1 MKVQLSNVGIIKDCN
16 LEFTPGINLIIGSSG
31 SGKST
36 LMRCI
41 YNTAMNGFSDSDVAF
56 GKSSMTVTIEN
67 NGNTIQYHRN
77 PKAKGEKS
85 YYIVNGETYSKI
97 GRQPVQ
103 AVTDAFNIGD
113 VEINGE
119 KVNFNCNLQF
129 ATPFLILGSQS
140 TLYNVLTYR
149 STFDI
154 ASINDYYNTDL
165 RTNHNEIN
173 ANNKLKS
180 QLQSNLESLQI
191 QEKQLKPI
199 EDIYSNY
206 ITYKHNLEKLN
217 DIKSL
222 QSRLECIND
231 LSDKIVKLESLLSS
245 INNAMKYTKSLYDIR
260 TYNDT
265 VNNHSK
271 IIVMIDKSNLLI
283 ALYNNVLSDIQ
294 RLASLN
300 KYKSLLDQSNDMMN
314 SIQMLNNIIYSSQQY
329 MNKESFI
336 TDITR
341 LKLLLKNNDKCNK
354 IINELDKCNNIN
366 MNIIDDLCIIDDKL
380 KQMNKV
386 NHHINDLDDKCQ
398 AVNNELHKFDVCPL
412 CGSHLKSEQHI

>member
-67 NGNTIQYHRN
+67 NGNIIQYHRN

-119 KVNFNCNLQF
+119 KVNSNCNLQF

-154 ASINDYYNTDL
+154 ASINDYYNADL

-173 ANNKLKS
+173 ANNKLKA
-180 QLQSNLESLQI
+180 QLQSNLESLQT

-217 DIKSL
+217 DIKSV

-231 LSDKIVKLESLLSS
+231 LSDKIIKLESLLSS

-271 IIVMIDKSNLLI
+271 IMAMIDKSNLLI

-314 SIQMLNNIIYSSQQY
+314 SIQMLNNIIDSSQQY

-354 IINELDKCNNIN
+354 IINELDKCSNIN

>member
-1 MKVQLSNVGIIKDCN
+1 MKVQLSNVGIIKDCD

-85 YYIVNGETYSKI
+85 YYVVNGETYSKI

-154 ASINDYYNTDL
+154 ASINDYYNADL

-173 ANNKLKS
+173 ANNKLKA

-231 LSDKIVKLESLLSS
+231 LSDKIIKLESLLSS

-283 ALYNNVLSDIQ
+283 ESYNNVLNDIQ

-300 KYKSLLDQSNDMMN
+300 KYKSLLCQSNDMIN
-314 SIQMLNNIIYSSQQY
+314 SIKMLNNIIYSSQQH
-329 MNKESFI
+329 MNKE
-336 TDITR
+336 
-341 LKLLLKNNDKCNK
+341 
-354 IINELDKCNNIN
+354 
-366 MNIIDDLCIIDDKL
+366 
-380 KQMNKV
+380 
-386 NHHINDLDDKCQ
+386 
-398 AVNNELHKFDVCPL
+398 
-412 CGSHLKSEQHI
+412 

>member
-154 ASINDYYNTDL
+154 ASINDYYNADL

-173 ANNKLKS
+173 ANNKLKA

-217 DIKSL
+217 DIKSV

-271 IIVMIDKSNLLI
+271 IIVLIDKSNLLI

-341 LKLLLKNNDKCNK
+341 LKLWLKNNDKCNK

>member
-1 MKVQLSNVGIIKDCN
+1 MKVQLSNVGIIKDCD

-67 NGNTIQYHRN
+67 NGNIIQYHRN

-85 YYIVNGETYSKI
+85 YYVVNGETYSKI

-271 IIVMIDKSNLLI
+271 IIVMIDKSSLLI
-283 ALYNNVLSDIQ
+283 ESYNKVLNDIQ

-366 MNIIDDLCIIDDKL
+366 MNIVDDLCVIDDKL
-380 KQMNKV
+380 KQMSKV

-398 AVNNELHKFDVCPL
+398 VINNELCKFDVCPL

>member
-1 MKVQLSNVGIIKDCN
+1 MKVQLSNVGIIKDCD
-16 LEFTPGINLIIGSSG
+16 LEFTPGINLIIGNSG

-41 YNTAMNGFSDSDVAF
+41 YNTAINGFSDSDVAF

-67 NGNTIQYHRN
+67 NGNIIQYHRN

-231 LSDKIVKLESLLSS
+231 LSDKIIKIESLLSS

-265 VNNHSK
+265 VNNHDK
-271 IIVMIDKSNLLI
+271 FIVMIDKSILLI
-283 ALYNNVLSDIQ
+283 ESYNKVLNDIQ

-300 KYKSLLDQSNDMMN
+300 KYKSLLDQSNDIMN
-314 SIQMLNNIIYSSQQY
+314 NIQILNNILDSSQQY
-329 MNKESFI
+329 VNKESFI

-354 IINELDKCNNIN
+354 IINELDKCNHIN
-366 MNIIDDLCIIDDKL
+366 MSIIDDLCIIDDKL
-380 KQMNKV
+380 KQMSKV
-386 NHHINDLDDKCQ
+386 NHHINDLDDRCQ
-398 AVNNELHKFDVCPL
+398 AVNNELCRFDVCPL
-412 CGSHLKSEQHI
+412 CGNHLKSEQHI

>member
-1 MKVQLSNVGIIKDCN
+1 MKVQLSNVGIIKDCD
-16 LEFTPGINLIIGSSG
+16 LEFTPGINLIIGNSG

-41 YNTAMNGFSDSDVAF
+41 YNTAINGFSDSDVAF

-67 NGNTIQYHRN
+67 NGNIIQYHRN

-231 LSDKIVKLESLLSS
+231 LSDKIIKIESLLSS

-265 VNNHSK
+265 VNKHSK
-271 IIVMIDKSNLLI
+271 VIVMIDKSILLI
-283 ALYNNVLSDIQ
+283 ESYNKVLNDIQ

-300 KYKSLLDQSNDMMN
+300 KYKSLLDQSNDIMN
-314 SIQMLNNIIYSSQQY
+314 NIQILNNILDSSQQY
-329 MNKESFI
+329 VNKESFI

-354 IINELDKCNNIN
+354 IINELDKCNHIN
-366 MNIIDDLCIIDDKL
+366 MSIIDDLCIIDDKL
-380 KQMNKV
+380 KQMSKV
-386 NHHINDLDDKCQ
+386 NHHINDLDDRCQ
-398 AVNNELHKFDVCPL
+398 AVNNELCRFDVCPL
-412 CGSHLKSEQHI
+412 CGNHLKSEQHI

>member
-67 NGNTIQYHRN
+67 NGNIIQYHRN

-154 ASINDYYNTDL
+154 ASINDYYNADL

-173 ANNKLKS
+173 ANNKLKA
-180 QLQSNLESLQI
+180 QLQSNLESLQT

-341 LKLLLKNNDKCNK
+341 LKLWLKNNDKCNK

>member
-1 MKVQLSNVGIIKDCN
+1 MKVQLSNVGIIKDCD
-16 LEFTPGINLIIGSSG
+16 LEFTPGINLIIGNSG

-67 NGNTIQYHRN
+67 NGNIIQYHRN

-173 ANNKLKS
+173 ANNKLKA

-222 QSRLECIND
+222 QYRLECIND
-231 LSDKIVKLESLLSS
+231 LSNKIIKIESLQSS

-265 VNNHSK
+265 VNNHDK
-271 IIVMIDKSNLLI
+271 FIVMIDKSNLLI
-283 ALYNNVLSDIQ
+283 ESYNNVLNDIQ

-300 KYKSLLDQSNDMMN
+300 KYKSLLDQSNDIMN
-314 SIQMLNNIIYSSQQY
+314 NIQILNNILDSSQQY
-329 MNKESFI
+329 VNKESFI

-341 LKLLLKNNDKCNK
+341 LKLLLNNNDKCNK
-354 IINELDKCNNIN
+354 IINELDKCKHIN
-366 MNIIDDLCIIDDKL
+366 MSIIDDLCIIDDKL

-386 NHHINDLDDKCQ
+386 NHHINDLDDRCQ
-398 AVNNELHKFDVCPL
+398 AVNNELRRFDVCPL
-412 CGSHLKSEQHI
+412 CGNHLKSEQHI

>member
-1 MKVQLSNVGIIKDCN
+1 MKVQLSNVGIIKDCD

-67 NGNTIQYHRN
+67 NGNIIQYHRN

-154 ASINDYYNTDL
+154 ASINDYYNADL

-231 LSDKIVKLESLLSS
+231 LSDKIIKLESLLSS

-314 SIQMLNNIIYSSQQY
+314 SIQMLNNIIDSSQQY

-341 LKLLLKNNDKCNK
+341 LKLWLKNNDKCNK
-354 IINELDKCNNIN
+354 IINELDKCSNIN

-398 AVNNELHKFDVCPL
+398 AVNNELCKFDVCPL
-412 CGSHLKSEQHI
+412 CGSHLKSEQRI

>member
-1 MKVQLSNVGIIKDCN
+1 MKVQLSNVGIIKDCD

-154 ASINDYYNTDL
+154 ASINDYYNADL

-217 DIKSL
+217 DIKSV

-398 AVNNELHKFDVCPL
+398 AVNNELCKFDVCPL

>member
-314 SIQMLNNIIYSSQQY
+314 NIQMLNNIIYSSQQY

>member
-16 LEFTPGINLIIGSSG
+16 PEFTPGINLIIGSSG

-67 NGNTIQYHRN
+67 NGNIIQYHRN
-77 PKAKGEKS
+77 PKAKGEER
-85 YYIVNGETYSKI
+85 YYIVTCETYSKI
-97 GRQPVQ
+97 VRQPVQ

-154 ASINDYYNTDL
+154 ASINDYYNADL

-217 DIKSL
+217 DIKSV

-314 SIQMLNNIIYSSQQY
+314 NIQMLNNIIYSSQQY

>member
-1 MKVQLSNVGIIKDCN
+1 MKVQLSNVGIIKDCD

-154 ASINDYYNTDL
+154 ASINDYYNADL

-180 QLQSNLESLQI
+180 QLQSNLESLQT

-300 KYKSLLDQSNDMMN
+300 KYKSLLDKSNDMMN
-314 SIQMLNNIIYSSQQY
+314 NIQMLNNIIYSSQQY

-341 LKLLLKNNDKCNK
+341 LKLWLKNNDKCNK

-398 AVNNELHKFDVCPL
+398 AVNNELCKFDVCPL

>member
-1 MKVQLSNVGIIKDCN
+1 MKVQLSNVGIIKDCD
-16 LEFTPGINLIIGSSG
+16 LEFTPGINLIIGNSG

-67 NGNTIQYHRN
+67 NGNIIQYHRN

-231 LSDKIVKLESLLSS
+231 LSDKIIKIESLLSS

-265 VNNHSK
+265 VNKHSK
-271 IIVMIDKSNLLI
+271 VIVMIDKSILLI
-283 ALYNNVLSDIQ
+283 ESYNKVLNDIQ

-300 KYKSLLDQSNDMMN
+300 KYKSLLDQSNDIMN
-314 SIQMLNNIIYSSQQY
+314 NIQILNNILDSSQQY
-329 MNKESFI
+329 VNKESFI

-341 LKLLLKNNDKCNK
+341 LKLLLNNNDKCNK
-354 IINELDKCNNIN
+354 IINELDKCNHIN
-366 MNIIDDLCIIDDKL
+366 MSIIDDLCIIDDKL
-380 KQMNKV
+380 KQMSKV
-386 NHHINDLDDKCQ
+386 NHHINDLDDRCQ
-398 AVNNELHKFDVCPL
+398 AVNNELCRFDVCPL
-412 CGSHLKSEQHI
+412 CGNHLKSEQHI

>member
-1 MKVQLSNVGIIKDCN
+1 MKVQLSNVGIIKDCD
-16 LEFTPGINLIIGSSG
+16 LEFTPGINLIIGNSG

-67 NGNTIQYHRN
+67 NGNVIQYHRN

-165 RTNHNEIN
+165 RTNNNEIN
-173 ANNKLKS
+173 ANNKLKA

-231 LSDKIVKLESLLSS
+231 LSDKIIKIESLLSS

-265 VNNHSK
+265 VNNHDK
-271 IIVMIDKSNLLI
+271 FIVMIDKSSLLI
-283 ALYNNVLSDIQ
+283 ESYNKVLNDIQ

-300 KYKSLLDQSNDMMN
+300 KYKSLLDQSNDIMN
-314 SIQMLNNIIYSSQQY
+314 NIQILNNILDSSQQY
-329 MNKESFI
+329 VNKESFI

-354 IINELDKCNNIN
+354 IINELDKCHHIN
-366 MNIIDDLCIIDDKL
+366 MSIIDDLCIIYDKL

-386 NHHINDLDDKCQ
+386 NHHINDLDDRCQ
-398 AVNNELHKFDVCPL
+398 AVNNELCRFDVCPL
-412 CGSHLKSEQHI
+412 CGNHLKSEQHI

>member
-1 MKVQLSNVGIIKDCN
+1 MKVQLSNVGIIKDCD

-85 YYIVNGETYSKI
+85 YYVVNGETYSKI

-173 ANNKLKS
+173 ANNKLKA

-217 DIKSL
+217 DIKSV
-222 QSRLECIND
+222 QSRLECIKD

-283 ALYNNVLSDIQ
+283 ESYNNVLSDIQ
-294 RLASLN
+294 RLASFN
-300 KYKSLLDQSNDMMN
+300 KYKSLLCQSNDMMN

-341 LKLLLKNNDKCNK
+341 LKLLLKNNDKCNN

-366 MNIIDDLCIIDDKL
+366 MCIIDDLCIIDDKL

-398 AVNNELHKFDVCPL
+398 VINNELCKFDVCPL

>member
-1 MKVQLSNVGIIKDCN
+1 MKVQLSNVGIIKDCD
-16 LEFTPGINLIIGSSG
+16 LEFTPGINLIIGNSG

-67 NGNTIQYHRN
+67 NGNVIQYHRN

-206 ITYKHNLEKLN
+206 IAYKHNLEKLN

-231 LSDKIVKLESLLSS
+231 LSDKIIKIDSLLSS

-265 VNNHSK
+265 VNKHSK
-271 IIVMIDKSNLLI
+271 VIVMIDKSSLLI
-283 ALYNNVLSDIQ
+283 ESYNKVLNDIQ

-314 SIQMLNNIIYSSQQY
+314 NIQILNNILDSSQQY
-329 MNKESFI
+329 VNKESFI

-354 IINELDKCNNIN
+354 IINELDKCNHIN
-366 MNIIDDLCIIDDKL
+366 MSIIDDLCIIDDKL

-398 AVNNELHKFDVCPL
+398 AVNNELCRFDVCPL
-412 CGSHLKSEQHI
+412 CGNHLKSEQHI

>member
-154 ASINDYYNTDL
+154 ASINDYYNADL

-173 ANNKLKS
+173 ANNKLKA

-354 IINELDKCNNIN
+354 IINELDKCSNIN
-366 MNIIDDLCIIDDKL
+366 MHIIDDLCIIDDKL

>member
-1 MKVQLSNVGIIKDCN
+1 MKVQLSNVGIIKDCD
-16 LEFTPGINLIIGSSG
+16 LEFTPGINLIIGNSG

-41 YNTAMNGFSDSDVAF
+41 YNTAINGFSDSDVAF

-67 NGNTIQYHRN
+67 NGNIIQYHRN

-85 YYIVNGETYSKI
+85 YYIVNGEIYSKI

-231 LSDKIVKLESLLSS
+231 LSDKIIKIESLLSS

-265 VNNHSK
+265 VNKHSK
-271 IIVMIDKSNLLI
+271 VIVMIDKSILLI
-283 ALYNNVLSDIQ
+283 ESYNKVLNDIQ

-300 KYKSLLDQSNDMMN
+300 KYKSLLDQSNDIMN
-314 SIQMLNNIIYSSQQY
+314 NIQILNNILDSSQQY
-329 MNKESFI
+329 VNKESFI

-354 IINELDKCNNIN
+354 IINELDKCNHIN
-366 MNIIDDLCIIDDKL
+366 MSIIDDLCIIDDKL
-380 KQMNKV
+380 KQMSKV
-386 NHHINDLDDKCQ
+386 NHHINDLDDRCQ
-398 AVNNELHKFDVCPL
+398 AVNNELCGFDVCPL
-412 CGSHLKSEQHI
+412 CGNHLKSEQHI

>member
-1 MKVQLSNVGIIKDCN
+1 MKVQLSNVGIIKDCD

-67 NGNTIQYHRN
+67 NGNIIQYHRN

-85 YYIVNGETYSKI
+85 YYVVNGETYSKI

-245 INNAMKYTKSLYDIR
+245 INNAMKYTKSLYDVR

-271 IIVMIDKSNLLI
+271 IIVMIDKSSLLI
-283 ALYNNVLSDIQ
+283 ESYNKVLNDIQ

-314 SIQMLNNIIYSSQQY
+314 SIQMLNNIIDSSQQY

-341 LKLLLKNNDKCNK
+341 LKLWLKNNDKCNK
-354 IINELDKCNNIN
+354 IINELYKCNNIN
-366 MNIIDDLCIIDDKL
+366 MNIVDDLCVIDDKL
-380 KQMNKV
+380 KQMSKV

>member
-154 ASINDYYNTDL
+154 ASINDYYNADL

-398 AVNNELHKFDVCPL
+398 VINNELCKFDVCPL

>member
-1 MKVQLSNVGIIKDCN
+1 MKVQLSNVGIIKDCD
-16 LEFTPGINLIIGSSG
+16 LEFTPGINLIIGNSG

-67 NGNTIQYHRN
+67 NGNIIQYHRN

-173 ANNKLKS
+173 ANNKLKA

-231 LSDKIVKLESLLSS
+231 LSDKIINIESLLSS

-265 VNNHSK
+265 VNNHDK
-271 IIVMIDKSNLLI
+271 FIVMIDKSNLLI
-283 ALYNNVLSDIQ
+283 ESYNKALNDIQ

-300 KYKSLLDQSNDMMN
+300 KYKSLLDQSNDIMN
-314 SIQMLNNIIYSSQQY
+314 NIQILNNILDSSQQY
-329 MNKESFI
+329 VNKESFI

-354 IINELDKCNNIN
+354 IINEFDKCNHIN
-366 MNIIDDLCIIDDKL
+366 MSIIDDLCIIDDKL
-380 KQMNKV
+380 KQMSKV
-386 NHHINDLDDKCQ
+386 NHHINDLDDRCQ
-398 AVNNELHKFDVCPL
+398 AVNNELCRFDVCPL
-412 CGSHLKSEQHI
+412 CGNHLKSEQHI

>member
-154 ASINDYYNTDL
+154 ASINDYYNADL

-341 LKLLLKNNDKCNK
+341 LKLWLKNNDKCNK

-366 MNIIDDLCIIDDKL
+366 MNIIDDLCIIDYKL